1 MITNYGHNR
10 WTIMM
15 TVCFIIAMLFSGI
28 AIGQEADKPPQ
39 QQEIK
44 KGEIQIPEERRYV
57 VKEGDTLWDI
67 SSSLMKDPF
76 LWPRLWKDNKYIINP
91 DLIYPGNVI
100 MLPGEEAAVKEAA
113 PLAQQPP
120 PAPPKEAAPA
130 EEKVAEEIPAPIVE
144 EAAPAVEEEA
154 AKGAPPKEK
163 RMSLIIGGIG
173 ALKEDVLI
181 FSSGFIASRLEDKG
195 VIIGSLDKKEMLGD
209 NDIIYI
215 DRKRNSSIAKDEKYT
230 IYRVA
235 KKVEHPATGKK
246 IGYLVKILGVV
257 QITSVKK
264 SVATGTII
272 RSFDV
277 MEYGDKLMP
286 YKKVDESM
294 ESGSKGVAGKEL
306 KGYVVE
312 VKDEKLENADL
323 DIVYI
328 DKGENDGVMRGDRFW
343 VVRRGEKTSMF
354 SPGGGIRLPS
364 EAIAELKVISVEKG
378 TATAQ
383 IIKSLK
389 SIIRGDIISSKR

>member
-1 MITNYGHNR
+1 
-10 WTIMM
+10 
-15 TVCFIIAMLFSGI
+15 MLFSGI

-44 KGEIQIPEERRYV
+44 KDEIQISEEKRYV

-100 MLPGEEAAVKEAA
+100 ILPGEEAAVKEAA
-113 PLAQQPP
+113 PVAPQPP
-120 PAPPKEAAPA
+120 SAPPKEAAPA
-130 EEKVAEEIPAPIVE
+130 EEKAAEEVPAPIVE
-144 EAAPAVEEEA
+144 EAAPAVEEEV
-154 AKGAPPKEK
+154 AKEAPPKEK
-163 RMSLIIGGIG
+163 RKALIIGGIET
-173 ALKEDVLI
+173 LKEDVLI
-181 FSSGFIASRLEDKG
+181 FSSGFIAQRVENKG
-195 VIIGSLDKKEMLGD
+195 VIIGSWDKKEMLGD

-215 DRKRNSSIAKDEKYT
+215 DRKKNPSIAKDEKYT
-230 IYRVA
+230 IYRIA

-246 IGYLVKILGVV
+246 MGYLVKILGVV
-257 QITSVKK
+257 QITSSLKK
-264 SVATGTII
+264 DVVTGTII
-272 RSFDV
+272 RSFDA
-277 MEYGDKLMP
+277 MKNGDKLMP

-294 ESGSKGVAGKEL
+294 ESGSKGVAGKKL

-312 VKDEKLENADL
+312 VKDEKIENADL

-364 EAIAELKVISVEKG
+364 EAIAELKVISVEKS

-383 IIKSLK
+383 IIKSLR
-389 SIIRGDIISSKR
+389 SIIRGDVITSKQ